1 MLCIQLGNLF
11 EMGLNGQTL
20 LTTKSCTVNGPVEN
34 CKDGSLLPKIHIGF
48 KDELKMI
55 TFTIL
60 IILPIGFPQSRFN
73 KILEIF
79 SQ

>member
-1 MLCIQLGNLF
+1 
-11 EMGLNGQTL
+11 MGLNGQTL
-20 LTTKSCTVNGPVEN
+20 LTTKSCTVNGSMEN
-34 CKDGSLLPKIHIGF
+34 CKDGSLLSKIHIGF

-73 KILEIF
+73 KILKIF